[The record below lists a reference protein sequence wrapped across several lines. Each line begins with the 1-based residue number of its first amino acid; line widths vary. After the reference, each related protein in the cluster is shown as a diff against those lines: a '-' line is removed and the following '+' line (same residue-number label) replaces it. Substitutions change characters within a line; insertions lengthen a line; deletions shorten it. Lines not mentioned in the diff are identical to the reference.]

1 MVEEQLRGRGI
12 DDPALLAAFLAVPRH
27 LFVDPAIGSRAY
39 EDSSFPIG
47 YDQTISQPYTIAFMV
62 RSLQVTRRS
71 RVLEIGTGSGYQ
83 TAILSLLAHDVFS
96 IERLAPLLR
105 KAEGILARIK
115 TGSIRVKLADGA
127 LGWPSYAP
135 FDRIV
140 VSAAMRD
147 RPAALIEQLADGGR
161 LVAPIAGSAE
171 HIVLF
176 TKEGAAVKEQRLAR
190 CSFVPLVKG
199 DAVVA
204 AQPLRPTRQGGAG

>member
-1 MVEEQLRGRGI
+1 MEAAADYPIARRRMVEEQLQSRGI
-12 DDPALLAAFLAVPRH
+12 TDPDILRAFLSVPRH
-27 LFVDPAIGSRAY
+27 LFVDAAAGNRAY
-39 EDSSFPIG
+39 EDCSFPIG
-47 YDQTISQPYTIAFMV
+47 YDQTISQPFTIAFMV
-62 RSLQVTRRS
+62 RSLEVTRRS

-96 IERLAPLLR
+96 IERLAPLLK

-127 LGWPSYAP
+127 LGWSSYAP

-140 VSAAMRD
+140 VSAAMRE
-147 RPAALIEQLADGGR
+147 RPATLLEQLADGGR
-161 LVAPIAGSAE
+161 LVAPISESAE

-176 TKEGAAVKEQRLAR
+176 TKEGSLVKEQRLAR

-199 DAVVA
+199 DA
-204 AQPLRPTRQGGAG
+204 